1 MMYQAGLVLEGGG
14 MKGVYT
20 SGVLDYFMEQNLEFS
35 SCYGVSAGASNLC
48 SFISKQKTRAY
59 HIMVDYLDDKDYC
72 SKRSLIKTGDMFNVE
87 MCYDLIPNV
96 LNPFDYETFQKYT
109 GKAYAVVTNIETGK
123 AEYMQLK
130 DMKQDTIAVRASCSL
145 PLISRNVIIHGKP
158 YLDGGISDSIP
169 LQRSMLDGNLKNVVI
184 LTKEEGYIRQPSKHL
199 ELLRLRYLKYPKVY
213 ELMKN
218 RHLMYN
224 ETLKLIDSQV
234 QNQNAFVIRPK
245 HKSPVNR
252 IEHERYR
259 LEKLY
264 EEGYE
269 DAKNCFPELLQF
281 LDTTKNEKG
290 AHDFMQE

>member
-1 MMYQAGLVLEGGG
+1 MYDAGLILEGGG

-20 SGVLDYFMEQNLEFS
+20 SGVLDCFLEENLEFS

-72 SKRSLIKTGDMFNVE
+72 SKRSLLTTGDLFNVE

-96 LNPFDYETFQKYT
+96 LNPFDYHTFEQYE

-123 AEYMQLK
+123 AEYMRLK
-130 DMKQDTIAVRASCSL
+130 NMKEDTIAVRASCSL
-145 PLISRNVIIHGKP
+145 PLISRNVMIQGKP

-169 LQRSMLDGNLKNVVI
+169 LEKSMLDGNLKNVVI

-199 ELLRLRYLKYPKVY
+199 EVLKLRYLKYPKVY
-213 ELMKN
+213 ELMKE
-218 RHLMYN
+218 RHIMYQK
-224 ETLKLIDSQV
+224 TLTLLEQQV
-234 QNQNAFVIRPK
+234 INGNAFVIRPK

-252 IEHERYR
+252 IEHDPFK
-259 LEKLY
+259 LKKLY

-269 DAKNCFPELLQF
+269 DAKNCMEELKAF
-281 LDTTKNEKG
+281 LETQKNQTQG
-290 AHDFMQE
+290 VHGNMQ